1 MKKMVISTLFLLGT
15 QSLFAGSPVELTP
28 RNNHFHFIQKIG
40 EVAPAINVEAYERE
54 LKYLQDGLS
63 LEEKARTEANLL
75 AEAIRLQV
83 IKTYEAELENLG
95 NSLEAYESIR
105 SMIQR
110 DLELADNEM
119 RDELLK
125 IAEGA
130 LLAMV
135 NAPRSEELDLSKLE
149 NVLMNDIKMREA
161 YLLSDPTPSEFQKN
175 KTTKS
180 INNNSSNFKSRK
192 ELVDAL
198 VSEDDNG
205 RWYRTSSTIFKSGE
219 AVSRASNISLQV
231 KIEFLGVSVEAG
243 PRISFSREFSTNVT
257 IHAEG
262 LEPVLDGAGR
272 FIHYVKRNGKLT
284 SQRRVIGFSCDAS
297 LKFSSSYEGRG
308 GFKVAGVGVDNSFSK
323 EYSNVVTLNS
333 RRLQVPE
340 SVGRDVVN
348 LHYLTQICHQSF
360 LNARINNNITVKD
373 SLNLMMKN
381 VINGVRFSHPDTQC
395 AIDSHCNK
403 WFNTQVLPI
412 LRNKARPRCV
422 QNNGGVFS
430 CVIRGT
436 QGQACT
442 VIENGKRTSSGLGEY
457 ICDKGLRCVKVRNAG
472 WFQGGRLYQPSVGV
486 CR

>member
-1 MKKMVISTLFLLGT
+1 MKKMIISTLFLLGS
-15 QSLFAGSPVELTP
+15 QSLFADSPVELTP
-28 RNNHFHFIQKIG
+28 RNNHFHFIQRIG

-54 LKYLQDGLS
+54 LKYLQEGLS
-63 LEEKARTEANLL
+63 LEEKARSEANLL

-105 SMIQR
+105 SMIHR
-110 DLELADNEM
+110 DLELADSEM

-130 LLAMV
+130 LLSMV
-135 NAPRSEELDLSKLE
+135 KAPRSEALDLSRLE
-149 NVLMNDIKMREA
+149 NVFMNDIKMREA
-161 YLLSDPTPSEFQKN
+161 YLLSDPAPLEFQKN
-175 KTTKS
+175 KSAKS
-180 INNNSSNFKSRK
+180 ISNSSINFKSRK

-198 VSEDDNG
+198 VSEEDNT
-205 RWYRTSSTIFKSGE
+205 RWYRSSSTVFKSGE
-219 AVSRASNISLQV
+219 AVSVGANISLQV

-243 PRISFSREFSTNVT
+243 PRISFKREFSTNVT
-257 IHAEG
+257 VHAEG
-262 LEPVLDGAGR
+262 LEPVIDGSGK

-284 SQRRVIGFSCDAS
+284 SQKRVVGFSCDAS
-297 LKFSSSYEGRG
+297 LKFNTDYEGRG
-308 GFKVAGVGVDNSFSK
+308 GFKVAGMGMDNSFNK
-323 EYSNVVTLNS
+323 EYSNLVTLNS
-333 RRLQVPE
+333 RRLQIPE
-340 SVGRDVVN
+340 HVGRDVVD
-348 LHYLTQICHQSF
+348 LHYLSEICHQYF
-360 LNARINNNITVKD
+360 LNARINNNTTVKD

-412 LRNKARPRCV
+412 LRNKSKPRCV

-430 CVIRGT
+430 CVLRGT
-436 QGQACT
+436 QGQACA
-442 VIENGKRTSSGLGEY
+442 IYENGKRTSSGLGEY

-472 WFQGGRLYQPSVGV
+472 WFQGGRLYQPSIGV